1 MATTSHS
8 LTEAV
13 RIAEAVTEEPIEQAI
28 ITSIRETLDKNAK
41 AWRLTLYEDGEIS
54 EQATRRLLGDK
65 DFELSQEMANGADTL
80 LSGETSRFVADNE
93 S

>member
-13 RIAEAVTEEPIEQAI
+13 RIAEAVTEESLEQAI
-28 ITSIRETLDKNAK
+28 ISRIRKSLDDNAK
-41 AWRLTLYEDGEIS
+41 ARILTLYEEGEIS
-54 EQATRRLLGDK
+54 EQATRRLIGDE
-65 DFELSQEMANGADTL
+65 DFEMSQEMANGADTL
-80 LSGETSRFVADNE
+80 LSGDTSRFVADDE

>member
-13 RIAEAVTEEPIEQAI
+13 RIAEAVTEESLEQAI
-28 ITSIRETLDKNAK
+28 ISRIRKSLDEDAK
-41 AWRLTLYEDGEIS
+41 ARILTLYEEGEIS
-54 EQATRRLLGDK
+54 EQATRRLIGDEN
-65 DFELSQEMANGADTL
+65 FELSQEMASGAETL

>member
-41 AWRLTLYEDGEIS
+41 ARILTLYEDGEI
-54 EQATRRLLGDK
+54 
-65 DFELSQEMANGADTL
+65 
-80 LSGETSRFVADNE
+80 
-93 S
+93 